1 MKRLLFTII
10 LILVTSNVFA
20 QNYSQAVKFLQQF
33 KQVNEQAP
41 RESVYL
47 HTDRDWYFHGERI
60 WFSAYLKVGGY
71 IPSNLSNVLYVELV
85 EPDGRIA
92 DRVLLKLENGR
103 TNGNLSLE
111 GVKKIAGNFEIRA
124 YTKWG
129 LNFGPSYEFTKPIK
143 VIVKGEEN
151 KISATNK
158 FDVQFFPESGHLVE
172 DIPTKLAFKAID
184 GNGMGLD
191 ISGSIYDQ
199 NDNKVINFESAH
211 LGMGALSFTPE
222 DDNSYYAMVEDKRFD
237 LPVVKKEG
245 VLINVTQKGD
255 FINLRFKA
263 SDELKSNPY
272 LMFAHV
278 RGTIFEATP
287 VDLEAGIN
295 SITIPSSKF
304 PSGIINFT
312 LIEGNTGQTITER
325 SVFNKNPIDHITVNL
340 SASKQGF
347 ESREPVDLSI
357 ETYNADN
364 ERVNSIASIAVF
376 DDGIETYDPNQTDIR
391 THFLLES
398 ELNGHVEDPGFY
410 FSDDDSAS
418 AYLDYLMLTQGWKA
432 YKMNNL
438 VPPEDERMVSNPEKA
453 IEISGSIKTLIRN
466 RPIEDAT
473 LFASVM
479 NNEDLKQITTTDS
492 TGSFII
498 TGLDFYGR
506 KPLSIKANNDGSDK
520 VWIEIDDQFDD
531 LPFERDEITQY
542 PLFPPRSVDL
552 PSNAQNL
559 AILQQRSDNALEQ
572 SEDRLNVQMSGDL
585 GEISVEGKRDEDE
598 DFSDRILGNLSG
610 RGTEIYVQEKEHMKN
625 LPIDMMLNQIPGVTA
640 NAASRSIVLRTGTL
654 SFNSGRLPA
663 SIYVDGMATDASF
676 VFSLSSSEIEKITV
690 ARSAVDLA
698 AFGAGGAGGVISIK
712 TLTGVTAFDNDRGLK
727 AKSILGYQEPSEFYA
742 PKYGVTVPSDYER
755 RDSRITLHWNP
766 TLYVS
771 SEVSNN
777 IRFWMND
784 IPSSYRI
791 VVQGLTETGDPFTYT
806 SLIRQN

>member
-10 LILVTSNVFA
+10 LILITSNVFA
-20 QNYSQAVKFLQQF
+20 QDYSQAVKFLQQF
-33 KQVNEQAP
+33 KQVNEQVP
-41 RESVYL
+41 RETVYL

-71 IPSNLSNVLYVELV
+71 TPSNLSNVMYVELV

-103 TNGNLSLE
+103 ANGNLSLE
-111 GVKKIAGNFEIRA
+111 GRKKIAGNFEIKA

-143 VIVKGEEN
+143 VIVEGEEN
-151 KISATNK
+151 KISASGK
-158 FDVQFFPESGHLVE
+158 FDVQFFPESGHMVE

-222 DDNSYYAMVEDKRFD
+222 DGNSYYAMVEDKRFD
-237 LPVVKKEG
+237 LPVVQEEG
-245 VLINVTQKGD
+245 ILINVIQKGD

-263 SDELKSNPY
+263 SDAFKSKPY

-287 VDLEAGIN
+287 VDLETGMN

-312 LIEGNTGQTITER
+312 LIEGNTGQTISER
-325 SVFNKNPIDHITVNL
+325 SIFNKNPIDHITVNL

-357 ETYNADN
+357 ETYNADH
-364 ERVNSIASIAVF
+364 ERLNSTASITVF
-376 DDGIETYDPNQTDIR
+376 DDGIESYDPYQTDIR
-391 THFLLES
+391 THFLFES

-418 AYLDYLMLTQGWKA
+418 VYLDYLMLTQGWKA
-432 YKMNNL
+432 YNMNNL
-438 VPPEDERMVSNPEKA
+438 VPPEDERLVSNPEKA

-466 RPIEDAT
+466 RPIDGAT
-473 LFASVM
+473 IFASVK

-492 TGSFII
+492 TGTFII
-498 TGLDFYGR
+498 NGLDFYGR
-506 KPLSIKANNDGSDK
+506 EPLSIKANNDGSDK

-542 PLFPPRSVDL
+542 PLFPPRTVDL
-552 PSNAQNL
+552 PSNEQNL
-559 AILQQRSDNALEQ
+559 ATLQQRSDNALEQ
-572 SEDRLNVQMSGDL
+572 SENRLNVQMSGDL
-585 GEISVEGKRDEDE
+585 GEISVEGKRDENE
-598 DFSDRILGNLSG
+598 NFSDRILGNLSG
-610 RGTEIYVQEKEHMKN
+610 RGTEIYVQDKEHMKN

-663 SIYVDGMATDASF
+663 TVYVDGMVTDASF

-698 AFGAGGAGGVISIK
+698 VFGAGGAGGVISIK
-712 TLTGVTAFDNDRGLK
+712 TLTGVTAFDDDRGLK

-742 PKYGVTVPSDYER
+742 PKYGVTVPTDYER

-766 TLYVS
+766 TLDIR
-771 SEVSNN
+771 SEGSNN

-784 IPSSYRI
+784 IPSTYRI